1 MNGAGRWPAAERS
14 KVMSRTFAS
23 AVTIGLALTIGAVA
37 VARATSGATIPE
49 PVTLLDTPAL
59 DGSGM
64 YALSNGADGRT
75 YLSWIDVAEDKT
87 ASLRFARLENGR
99 WGAPRTVASGRDWF
113 VNWADHPSVTAAAD
127 GSLFAHWL
135 VNNPGSSGYGYGIRI
150 ARSADAG
157 RTWTEIFK
165 EGTTHKS
172 DYAGFVTLLPQGT
185 GVTAVYLTPTPAPA
199 HPAGAGEGHEAP
211 HVKTFAV
218 AQFGQGGT
226 LVSNQAIDGDVC
238 TCCSTSVVPTA
249 DGLVAAYR
257 DHNGPVRDISVVRL
271 AKGKW
276 TEPARVHADNWL
288 IDGCPTNGPALAAS
302 GRRTAI
308 AWFTAAGEV
317 PRVRLASSIDGGASF
332 ASPVVIDGGKPVGWP
347 GLVMLDDGSVVV
359 SWLESTG
366 NGNGEVRLRRVSAD
380 GRLGDSQLVAAAK
393 GGRLTGI
400 PKIVRVGDA
409 LMVAWRDGRVK
420 TALVATPR

>member
-1 MNGAGRWPAAERS
+1 MAR
-14 KVMSRTFAS
+14 
-23 AVTIGLALTIGAVA
+23 TIGATYRNLSSGFA
-37 VARATSGATIPE
+37 VGLVLAAGAVGLARSTSEGGPPPTVT
-49 PVTLLDTPAL
+49 PVDTPTL

-64 YALSNGADGRT
+64 YSLANGADGQT
-75 YLSWIDVAEDKT
+75 YLSWIDTAEDKT
-87 ASLRFARLENGR
+87 ATLRFARLEGGR

-157 RTWTEIFK
+157 LTWTEIFK
-165 EGTTHKS
+165 EGLEHKS
-172 DYAGFVTLLPQGT
+172 DYAGFVTLLPEGNR
-185 GVTAVYLTPTPAPA
+185 VTAVYLTPTPAPP
-199 HPAGAGEGHEAP
+199 HPAGAGDGHDAP

-218 AQFGQGGT
+218 ARFGQGGT
-226 LVSNQAIDGDVC
+226 LLSNQAVDGDVC

-249 DGLVAAYR
+249 DGLIAAYR

-271 AKGKW
+271 ANGNW

-317 PRVRLASSIDGGASF
+317 PRVRLASSTNGGASF
-332 ASPVVIDGGKPVGWP
+332 AAPVVIDGGQPVGWP

-366 NGNGEVRLRRVSAD
+366 NGNGEIRLRRVSAN
-380 GRLGDSQLVAAAK
+380 GRMGAPVVVAAAK

-409 LMVAWRDGRVK
+409 LMLAWRDGRVK
-420 TALVATPR
+420 TALVAVPALPS